1 MTMLKDKI
9 ETFVGKVQAIDGVA
23 ASALVSRYG
32 IIAGRSFDRN
42 LNEPWF
48 EALLATIHASAESAG
63 ASSG

>member
-9 ETFVGKVQAIDGVA
+9 ETFVGKVQAIDGVVA
-23 ASALVSRYG
+23 CALVSRYG

-48 EALLATIHASAESAG
+48 EALMATIPASAESVG
-63 ASSG
+63 ASYG